1 MKRAVVALLIL
12 ALVGTIAVFGLAANK
27 VTIAVIWS
35 GKELEAFESALVPFE
50 NQTGIDVVVESIGRD
65 LPTVLATRVAA
76 GNPPDMA
83 AMPNPGQ
90 MKEFVAKGALV
101 PLDDLSNL
109 ADSAKAFVD
118 LATVNDHVYGVFISA
133 DLKSLV
139 WYDPK
144 VFKAHGYTV
153 PKSWPELIELCN
165 KIVADGGTPWSIGLE
180 SGAASGWPGTDWIE
194 DIMLRTAGPD
204 LYDKWVNHE
213 IPWTHPAVKKA
224 FQYFG
229 QIALNDKYVY
239 GGTTGELLTNF
250 GDAGNPL
257 FTNPPGA
264 YMMKQAT
271 FIQSFIKKANPDLV
285 AGEDY
290 DVFVF
295 PPISPVFGTPMLG
308 AGDLI
313 SAFKDTPEV
322 RALAN
327 YLASAQ
333 AQEIWCKALGKLA
346 INTKVDPSIYPD
358 PVTAK
363 AAQLLANASAFRF
376 DGSDMMPAAVGQG
389 TFWSGVLDYVS
400 GIPLDTVLANIE
412 ASAKEAYG
420 K

>member
-1 MKRAVVALLIL
+1 MKKAVIALLIL
-12 ALVGTIAVFGLAANK
+12 SLVGTIAVFGFAAKK

-35 GKELEAFESALVPFE
+35 GKELDAFESALVPFE
-50 NQTGIDVVVESIGRD
+50 NQTGIDVVVESVGRD
-65 LPTVLATRVAA
+65 LPTVLATRIAA

-90 MKEFVAKGALV
+90 MKEFAEKGVLV

-144 VFKAHGYTV
+144 VFKARGYTI

-194 DIMLRTAGPD
+194 DIMLRTAGPE

-271 FIQSFIKKANPDLV
+271 FIQSFIKKANPGLV

-346 INTKVDPSIYPD
+346 VNTKVDPSIYPD

-376 DGSDMMPAAVGQG
+376 DGSDMMPAAVGAG

>member
-153 PKSWPELIELCN
+153 PDSWPALIELCN

-376 DGSDMMPAAVGQG
+376 DGSDMMPAAVGAG